1 MPLRGSLAALFPE
14 IRWESRD
21 SAANLEERMA
31 TLLIVE
37 DHRPLLASLKAGLEE
52 EGYRVFTAMS
62 GIEGLVTAK
71 REPLDAI
78 ILDLQLPDGDGLY
91 ALREIRK
98 AGLAVPV
105 LIMSARDS
113 LEDRVLGLD
122 TGADDYLVKPVAFA
136 ELLARLRSLQ
146 RRNFASETILQYSD
160 LHLDLLSR
168 QVTRHGESL
177 ELTRREF
184 ELVEYFLRHKNKTV
198 TREMLARDVWKA
210 STATWTNVIDV
221 QVKSLRRKIERPE
234 LAKLLHTIRG
244 EGYLL
249 GDEP

>member
-1 MPLRGSLAALFPE
+1 
-14 IRWESRD
+14 
-21 SAANLEERMA
+21 MA

-37 DHRPLLASLKAGLEE
+37 DHRTLLASLKSGLEE

-62 GIEGLVTAK
+62 GVEGLVIAK

-78 ILDLQLPDGDGLY
+78 LLDLQLPDGDGLQT
-91 ALREIRK
+91 LTEIRK

-105 LIMSARDS
+105 LILSARDT

-146 RRNFASETILQYSD
+146 RRNFAADTVLRHGDLQM
-160 LHLDLLSR
+160 DLLAR
-168 QVTRHGESL
+168 TVTRHGEKI

-184 ELVEYFLRHKNKTV
+184 ELVDYFLRHKNQVV
-198 TREMLARDVWKA
+198 TREILARDVWKV

-221 QVKSLRRKIERPE
+221 QIKALRKKLERPE
-234 LAKLLHTIRG
+234 WSKLLHTIRG

-249 GDEP
+249 GDTP